1 MMCWDGRDQ
10 PIGLPSGVG
19 RSAYAFSIQGLR
31 MASMQEALPVLPAD
45 TETIAELR
53 ELYRA
58 AEARAA
64 RLRLLSTSGSELARA
79 ELETLDAIVQDTA
92 DRLAF
97 FVGSRAATIAA
108 ADETSGIAIRAP
120 GKENEIVATIM
131 IDGVETLDAIPDKED
146 REAVAMLLDLL
157 GITIDRMQREREKG
171 ALLDTLQ
178 EREKSL
184 EMLLEKVFT
193 AQEEERRRVS
203 HELHDGVAQ
212 TATALA
218 RLLEGVEAS
227 RSEEE
232 SETYRISPAEVARG
246 LVSELRRV
254 IAGLRPTLLDDLGLI
269 PALRALADGLESQGY
284 DVTALLEAGDSR
296 MSPLVETALYRV
308 AQEAVSNIY
317 KHAGGPCAVR
327 IEARFGRADGARFL
341 RISDGG
347 CGPSEAT
354 RKAASFGG
362 NNVGIEVMKERMAA
376 IGGTLVWRA
385 GTDGGVVV
393 EARLPA
399 EE

>member
-1 MMCWDGRDQ
+1 MH
-10 PIGLPSGVG
+10 
-19 RSAYAFSIQGLR
+19 
-31 MASMQEALPVLPAD
+31 ETLPVLPTD
-45 TETIAELR
+45 TETVAELR

-79 ELETLDAIVQDTA
+79 ERGTLDAVLQGTA

-97 FVGSRAATIAA
+97 FVGSRAATMGA
-108 ADETSGIAIRAP
+108 ADAMKGIAIHAP
-120 GKENEIVATIM
+120 GEESEIVATIM
-131 IDGVETLDAIPDKED
+131 IDGVETLDAVPDAED
-146 REAVAMLLDLL
+146 REAVEMLLDQM
-157 GITIDRMQREREKG
+157 GITIDRMRRESEKG
-171 ALLDTLQ
+171 ALLHTLQ

-212 TATALA
+212 TATALV
-218 RLLEGVEAS
+218 RLLEGAETS
-227 RSEEE
+227 RLQKEGAAD
-232 SETYRISPAEVARG
+232 RINPAEVARG

-269 PALRALADGLESQGY
+269 PAVRALADGLEAEGY
-284 DVTALLEAGDSR
+284 TVTAALQEGDGR
-296 MSPLVETALYRV
+296 LSPLVETALYRV
-308 AQEAVSNIY
+308 AQEAVANIY
-317 KHAGGPCAVR
+317 KHAGGPCPVR
-327 IEARFGRADGARFL
+327 IEAQFSKADGARFL

-347 CGPSEAT
+347 CGPSEDT
-354 RKAASFGG
+354 RKAALSSG
-362 NNVGIEVMKERMAA
+362 NNVGIDVMKERMAA

-393 EARLPA
+393 EARLPQ
-399 EE
+399 EG